1 MVPFKK
7 RKSSAP
13 EQSQTQ
19 PKSSRKEDCPRPPAS
34 LRAPDCPRSPAS
46 LRAPDCSRPPASLS
60 APDCSRPPA
69 SLSAPDCPRPP
80 ASLSAPDCPRSPA
93 SLRAPDCSRPPA
105 SLSAPDC
112 PRPPA
117 SLSAPD
123 CSRPPASLRAPDCP
137 RPPASLSAPDCPR
150 PPASLSA
157 PDCPRPPASLRA
169 PDCPRPPASLRA
181 PDCPQPPASLRAP
194 DCPRPP
200 ASLKAPDCPRPPA
213 SLRAPD
219 CPRPPASLRAPDC
232 PRPPASLRAP
242 DCSQPP
248 ASLRAPDCSRPPASL
263 SAPDCPRPPASLR
276 APDCP
281 RPPAS
286 LSAPDCSRPPAS
298 LSAPDCSRPP
308 ASLSAPDCPRPPA
321 SLSAPDC
328 SRPPASLSA
337 PDCPRPPASL
347 SAPDYSRSPASLRA
361 PDCPR
366 PPASLRAPDCP
377 RPPASLSAQD
387 SKLQPLPAPPPRPP
401 EKKISTS
408 TAEPC
413 AEGTKGRGQ
422 GNTPETSSPQ
432 KLSPR
437 VKGQSQTRTKESE
450 LAGSSCHRDP
460 PAVSEEC
467 PLEVE
472 GEEDGEFGLVI
483 TLDGEESGEGGGRRR
498 KRKGVKRKRG
508 EGAAPAAPP
517 DCEIE
522 VGGQL
527 DRDLESQAKQH
538 NLTTINVRNIIHEVI
553 TNEHVV
559 AMMKAAISDTEDMP
573 MFEPKMTRSKL
584 KEVVEKGVVIPTWN
598 ISPIKKSNE
607 VKPPQFVDI
616 PLEDEDS
623 SDEEYCPDEEE
634 DDETAEETFQES
646 DVESTASS
654 PRGGRRP
661 RTPFESGD
669 EECSYSPT
677 QQGECPVA
685 PQQRHLSVEVVPMGP
700 PPPPKPAKTQPGSP
714 KPARQ
719 TQDCSF
725 MEKLHAVEE
734 ELALSPVCM
743 DPLQAM
749 VDSLI
754 ALRTRSKRPLKD
766 IPLGQLEAELQ
777 APDITPDM
785 YETGTNEDREWQGW
799 LRGLMTSEVENEE
812 EADDDDD
819 PEYNF
824 LEDMDEPDQEDFRN
838 DRAVRITK
846 KEVNE
851 LMEEL
856 FETFQEELGVPEPDD
871 EGPEEDEEKEEP
883 PQGTP
888 KFNVPQAIKFEE
900 PLSIMLSERHRTVRE
915 QLEALR
921 QRRAMAGVRV
931 EAASPPRPP
940 PPPPHPLPR
949 PHTPQPLCLSQR
961 QKLHL
966 QQQMQQHVQLLTQC
980 HMLTSV
986 VPGLESEATTTRL
999 FLSELLSF
1007 ADRAEMACC
1016 ILSPGFTSAFRACNL
1031 QGALCLLDEFDRS
1044 VRPELTP
1051 PGGSP
1056 HKTRAVKTT
1065 GTDAPTLPCKVA
1077 WMLATR
1083 KEFLYPELLPVCS
1096 LDPQLKSRKQKTFYA
1111 KGEDSLLVLGLKH
1124 FAETEY
1130 PRQFISKYLL
1140 PGKTPEQIQ
1149 IRLRKL
1155 SLSRTPSNDVK
1166 YYRTYNEVPVMAR
1179 ACRYVPPT
1187 QARPP
1192 VERELSSMPIW
1203 LQRSLPY
1210 IYECVMDYTLMQ
1222 LEREGL
1228 PASLGEVPPPPPIV
1242 FPPGVR
1248 YPPEPP
1254 KDLVLPLKLV
1264 VSRYPRKSFKFRKR
1278 PTVMRPLLIRPP
1290 PCTPPG
1296 LVPLAKAP
1304 PQTTQAHLT
1313 ARPLNL
1319 NPTVTLTRI
1328 SGKELLQKLQSPSK
1342 SLCSK
1347 DGLIAPTG
1355 TKRSV
1360 HVQQAKTLAPAPSP
1374 APFREL
1380 CPISKLP
1387 MSCPVFK
1394 LELKKVNRRGPRK
1407 ARTKQ
1412 VYSSLC
1418 PRKVQPI
1425 QPAPPPS
1432 APPPPPSHLVFAIPA
1447 GGQVQLLSLGG
1458 PPSNNS
1464 NIMNSNHNRGMA
1476 AIAAS
1481 LTQGL
1486 GGVGGRG
1493 GPLSAGPAG
1502 PRSML
1507 QPTTVFINP
1516 ASFPMLAT
1524 PCSVTAPPVPS
1535 SLGTALVYPVPSSDL
1550 AHQGV
1555 VLGDSKHKTADLP
1568 LSVAP
1573 KDPPNCPLSRLR
1585 QLITLVP
1592 PSRRSTGSSQNFE
1605 YHPVAVATGKEHPV
1619 SSTPPP
1625 NTSPIPEDPNS
1636 GPKGSAP
1643 PHPDNFIPES
1653 KPDFLIGEFKTS
1665 PASSPE
1671 VVEPAAQTPS
1681 PCACLLR
1688 EVKQSPGGS
1697 PPLPVEEMHIDMN
1710 ISSNKHIVK
1719 DIPSTPSPTPSPTPG
1734 PARSPAHS
1742 LYPDSQ
1748 LSPEWY
1754 PLVPSH
1760 PPTADEPYFVPEEP
1774 PFSESDGEGEELD
1787 FGGGGE
1793 EEEEEG
1799 GGWDSGSDFGEPM
1812 LALSESTGS
1821 PASSLDGQADALERL
1836 MEVGTPLKGEGGET
1850 MEEEEGGGGGEKD
1863 AATPE
1868 RTAHVSL
1875 DTPHTEI
1882 SPPPPSPDEQQQ
1894 GDGIP
1899 PAEWNREVER
1909 LCLGEHGEGRTE
1921 REAGV
1926 GGHSLSAD
1934 APPPD
1939 QQGAQNSGGVQ
1950 EEQGGGTVEGEG
1962 EGEAEEGGTQ
1972 DEEEEEG
1979 EEEDD
1984 EGEREEPEEEEDFD
1998 DLTQD
2003 EDEEEV
2009 MSSASEESVL
2019 SVPELQETM
2028 EKLTWLA
2035 SERRDAN
2042 SEEENSPN
2050 SQEENSEEEEEG
2062 PQKGEEESG
2071 EGGVPGGAGGE
2082 TPRRSGTPETS
2093 GKGAGRRRGEAGR
2106 GARQGK
2112 APYRSRR
2119 KRSRVQA
2126 SKDASKLVLLCDEDI
2141 LEKDPL
2147 REHKD
2152 IAFAQTYLNRVREA
2166 LQDSPGKMEQFLRL
2180 LFEFE
2185 TSSEPRTAVD
2195 LYLQL
2200 SEVLRDWPEL
2210 LRDFAAFLLPEQALQ
2225 CGLFEEQQA
2234 FERSRK
2240 FLRQLEICFEEN
2252 PSHYQKVVRMLQ
2264 GGPELPQA
2272 DIEELKVQMW
2282 TLLKGHHH
2290 LQTEFSSFFEQL
2302 HPPPSRPSHF
2312 EEVIWTEE
2320 RERDLQQF
2328 DGFEE
2333 VTLPDLEEEEEPA
2346 PPKLPST
2353 GARSRRRKELG
2364 APGGHD
2370 KEWECTEGGKDCPC
2384 SCHKTSHEGK
2394 LRRHKRKSC
2403 PRCHRSK
2410 QGGDASKGPKS
2421 KETLEPSAGSPP
2433 NEGKQKQDEDEEE
2446 EEEEEVGEAEE
2457 AEEKGRQAGGS
2468 EPHTP
2473 VSDSCSSQ
2481 DPSGM
2486 EVQVWGSPDLGVTLP
2501 RKKEERGEEE
2511 EEEEERVEEQEEE
2524 EEKREEERKEEERE
2538 ERKEEEEEREEEEEE
2553 RQEEGDPS
2561 RATESTQPSPN
2572 AINQSA
2578 TTTAMTSLD
2587 PAATVA
2593 TETERRAAQTGGVW
2607 EGGGSLEEVK
2617 RQSGGSSV
2625 CSSPSL
2631 LLPHTDSAP
2640 ASPKPQ
2646 GCSASPSRQGAQGTR
2661 DTPGVQQGTP
2671 SPPCGS
2677 ADSTVCAKNISVS
2690 ATGEKVILWTREAD
2704 RVILT
2709 TCQRQ
2714 GANQSTFQAISG
2726 QLGNK
2731 TPNEVSARFRE
2742 LMLLFHTGAQHY
2754 SSEEEEEGA
2763 GLSEQLTDEELD

>member
-1 MVPFKK
+1 MVPFRK

-13 EQSQTQ
+13 ERSQTQ
-19 PKSSRKEDCPRPPAS
+19 PKISRKE
-34 LRAPDCPRSPAS
+34 
-46 LRAPDCSRPPASLS
+46 
-60 APDCSRPPA
+60 
-69 SLSAPDCPRPP
+69 
-80 ASLSAPDCPRSPA
+80 
-93 SLRAPDCSRPPA
+93 
-105 SLSAPDC
+105 
-112 PRPPA
+112 
-117 SLSAPD
+117 
-123 CSRPPASLRAPDCP
+123 
-137 RPPASLSAPDCPR
+137 
-150 PPASLSA
+150 
-157 PDCPRPPASLRA
+157 
-169 PDCPRPPASLRA
+169 
-181 PDCPQPPASLRAP
+181 
-194 DCPRPP
+194 
-200 ASLKAPDCPRPPA
+200 
-213 SLRAPD
+213 
-219 CPRPPASLRAPDC
+219 
-232 PRPPASLRAP
+232 

-248 ASLRAPDCSRPPASL
+248 ASLGAPVSPQPPVSL
-263 SAPDCPRPPASLR
+263 G
-276 APDCP
+276 
-281 RPPAS
+281 
-286 LSAPDCSRPPAS
+286 
-298 LSAPDCSRPP
+298 
-308 ASLSAPDCPRPPA
+308 
-321 SLSAPDC
+321 
-328 SRPPASLSA
+328 
-337 PDCPRPPASL
+337 
-347 SAPDYSRSPASLRA
+347 
-361 PDCPR
+361 
-366 PPASLRAPDCP
+366 
-377 RPPASLSAQD
+377 AQD
-387 SKLQPLPAPPPRPP
+387 SKLQHPPAPPPRPT
-401 EKKISTS
+401 EKISTA

-422 GNTPETSSPQ
+422 GNTPETSPQ
-432 KLSPR
+432 KLPPR
-437 VKGQSQTRTKESE
+437 VKDQSQTPTKESE
-450 LAGSSCHRDP
+450 LAGSSCLGDP
-460 PAVSEEC
+460 CAVSEEY
-467 PLEVE
+467 PLEAK

-483 TLDGEESGEGGGRRR
+483 TLDGEESGEGDGRRR
-498 KRKGVKRKRG
+498 KRKGMKRKRG
-508 EGAAPAAPP
+508 DGTAPAAPP

-598 ISPIKKSNE
+598 ISPIKKSSE

-634 DDETAEETFQES
+634 EDETAEETFLES

-714 KPARQ
+714 KPARK

-754 ALRTRSKRPLKD
+754 AFRTRSKRPLKD

-871 EGPEEDEEKEEP
+871 EAPEEDEEKEEP

-900 PLSIMLSERHRTVRE
+900 PLAIMLSERRRTVRE

-931 EAASPPRPP
+931 EAVSPPRPP
-940 PPPPHPLPR
+940 PPPPPPLPR
-949 PHTPQPLCLSQR
+949 PPPQLLFPALTHPSPS
-961 QKLHL
+961 
-966 QQQMQQHVQLLTQC
+966 MQQHVQLLTQC

-999 FLSELLSF
+999 FLSELLTF

-1044 VRPELTP
+1044 VKPELPP

-1056 HKTRAVKTT
+1056 HKTVKPT
-1065 GTDAPTLPCKVA
+1065 GTDPPKLPCKVA

-1096 LDPQLKSRKQKTFYA
+1096 LDPQLKSRKQKTLYT

-1155 SLSRTPSNDVK
+1155 CLSRAPSNDVK
-1166 YYRTYNEVPVMAR
+1166 YYRMHNEVPAMPR
-1179 ACRYVPPT
+1179 ACLCVPPT
-1187 QARPP
+1187 QSRPP
-1192 VERELSSMPIW
+1192 VERELSSMPVW

-1210 IYECVMDYTLMQ
+1210 IWWAPGVYRGRST
-1222 LEREGL
+1222 RS
-1228 PASLGEVPPPPPIV
+1228 SLGGGAGGPPQV
-1242 FPPGVR
+1242 FPPGV
-1248 YPPEPP
+1248 PMGG
-1254 KDLVLPLKLV
+1254 LGGFLVVLPLKLTV
-1264 VSRYPRKSFKFRKR
+1264 PRYPRKSFKFCKR
-1278 PTVMRPLLIRPP
+1278 LTVMRPLFIRPP

-1304 PQTTQAHLT
+1304 PQTSQ
-1313 ARPLNL
+1313 ARPLKL

-1328 SGKELLQKLQSPSK
+1328 SGKELLQKLQPPSK
-1342 SLCSK
+1342 SPCSK
-1347 DGLIAPTG
+1347 ERLLAAGPNSSLQM
-1355 TKRSV
+1355 
-1360 HVQQAKTLAPAPSP
+1360 QQAKTLAPSPSP

-1387 MSCPVFK
+1387 ISCPVFR
-1394 LELKKVNRRGPRK
+1394 LELQKVNRRGPRK
-1407 ARTKQ
+1407 ARSKQ
-1412 VYSSLC
+1412 VYSSLH

-1447 GGQVQLLSLGG
+1447 GGQVQVLSLGG
-1458 PPSNNS
+1458 PPGNNS
-1464 NIMNSNHNRGMA
+1464 NAMNSNRNRGTTAMT
-1476 AIAAS
+1476 AS
-1481 LTQGL
+1481 LSQGL
-1486 GGVGGRG
+1486 GGAGVRG
-1493 GPLSAGPAG
+1493 GPPSVGPAG
-1502 PRSML
+1502 PCSML
-1507 QPTTVFINP
+1507 QPTAVFINP
-1516 ASFPMLAT
+1516 ASFPVLAT
-1524 PCSVTAPPVPS
+1524 PCSVTTPPAPS
-1535 SLGTALVYPVPSSDL
+1535 SLATALVYPAPTDP
-1550 AHQGV
+1550 AHQGD
-1555 VLGDSKHKTADLP
+1555 VLGDSKPKTADLP
-1568 LSVAP
+1568 LPAAS
-1573 KDPPNCPLSRLR
+1573 KDPS
-1585 QLITLVP
+1585 QLVP
-1592 PSRRSTGSSQNFE
+1592 PSKRSTGSSQNFE
-1605 YHPVAVATGKEHPV
+1605 FCPVATGKEHPD
-1619 SSTPPP
+1619 SSLPSP
-1625 NTSPIPEDPNS
+1625 NTSPNSDPKA
-1636 GPKGSAP
+1636 PAP
-1643 PHPDNFIPES
+1643 PHPDKFIPES
-1653 KPDFLIGEFKTS
+1653 RPDFLIGEFKTS
-1665 PASSPE
+1665 PASCPE
-1671 VVEPAAQTPS
+1671 GVEPAAPASS
-1681 PCACLLR
+1681 PYACLLQ
-1688 EVKQSPGGS
+1688 EVKQSPAGS
-1697 PPLPVEEMHIDMN
+1697 LPLPAEEIHNDMN
-1710 ISSNKHIVK
+1710 ISDGSGKRIVK
-1719 DIPSTPSPTPSPTPG
+1719 DIPSAPS
-1734 PARSPAHS
+1734 PARSPNS
-1742 LYPDSQ
+1742 P

-1754 PLVPSH
+1754 PLVPGH
-1760 PPTADEPYFVPEEP
+1760 PPTTDEPYFVPEEP
-1774 PFSESDGEGEELD
+1774 PFGESDGEGEKLD
-1787 FGGGGE
+1787 CGGGGE
-1793 EEEEEG
+1793 EEEEEEE
-1799 GGWDSGSDFGEPM
+1799 GGWDTGSDFGEPM

-1836 MEVGTPLKGEGGET
+1836 MEAGTPLKGEGGET
-1850 MEEEEGGGGGEKD
+1850 MEEEEEGGGVKD

-1875 DTPHTEI
+1875 DTPSTEI
-1882 SPPPPSPDEQQQ
+1882 ASPPPSPGNQQQ
-1894 GDGIP
+1894 GGGIP
-1899 PAEWNREVER
+1899 PAVWNREVET
-1909 LCLGEHGEGRTE
+1909 LCLGERGEGRTE
-1921 REAGV
+1921 RDVGV

-1934 APPPD
+1934 NPLPD
-1939 QQGAQNSGGVQ
+1939 QQGVQNSGGSQ
-1950 EEQGGGTVEGEG
+1950 EEQGGGTVEEEG
-1962 EGEAEEGGTQ
+1962 EGGEEEEGGTQ
-1972 DEEEEEG
+1972 DEEEEDG

-1984 EGEREEPEEEEDFD
+1984 EREEEDFD

-2035 SERRDAN
+2035 SERREAN

-2071 EGGVPGGAGGE
+2071 EGGVPGEAGGE

-2093 GKGAGRRRGEAGR
+2093 SKGAGRRRGEAGR
-2106 GARQGK
+2106 GARRGK

-2126 SKDASKLVLLCDEDI
+2126 SKDASKLLLLCDEDI

-2147 REHKD
+2147 REQKD
-2152 IAFAQTYLNRVREA
+2152 IAFAQAYLNSVRVA
-2166 LQDSPGKMEQFLRL
+2166 LQDSPGKVEQFLRL

-2185 TSSEPRTAVD
+2185 TSAEPRTAVD

-2200 SEVLRDWPEL
+2200 SEVLGGWPDL

-2240 FLRQLEICFEEN
+2240 FLRQLEICFGEN
-2252 PSHYQKVVRMLQ
+2252 PSHYQKIVRMLQ

-2302 HPPPSRPSHF
+2302 RPPPSRPSHF
-2312 EEVIWTEE
+2312 EEVVWTEE

-2346 PPKLPST
+2346 PPKLPGT

-2384 SCHKTSHEGK
+2384 SCHKTSHESK

-2403 PRCHRSK
+2403 PRCHGSK
-2410 QGGDASKGPKS
+2410 HGGDASKGPKS
-2421 KETLEPSAGSPP
+2421 KETLELGAGSPL
-2433 NEGKQKQDEDEEE
+2433 KEDKKEEE
-2446 EEEEEVGEAEE
+2446 EEEEG
-2457 AEEKGRQAGGS
+2457 EEKGRQAGGS
-2468 EPHTP
+2468 DPHTP

-2501 RKKEERGEEE
+2501 RKEEEGEEE
-2511 EEEEERVEEQEEE
+2511 REEEQRED
-2524 EEKREEERKEEERE
+2524 EKREEEREEER
-2538 ERKEEEEEREEEEEE
+2538 
-2553 RQEEGDPS
+2553 DPS
-2561 RATESTQPSPN
+2561 RETESAQPSPH
-2572 AINQSA
+2572 AISQSA
-2578 TTTAMTSLD
+2578 TTAALTSLD

-2593 TETERRAAQTGGVW
+2593 TETERRAAQPEGVW
-2607 EGGGSLEEVK
+2607 EGGG
-2617 RQSGGSSV
+2617 SV

-2631 LLPHTDSAP
+2631 LLLLPHTDFTP
-2640 ASPKPQ
+2640 TSPGCKPQ
-2646 GCSASPSRQGAQGTR
+2646 GCSASPGRQGTR
-2661 DTPGVQQGTP
+2661 DSPGVQQGTP

-2709 TCQRQ
+2709 ACQRQ
-2714 GANQSTFQAISG
+2714 GANRSTFQAISG

-2742 LMLLFHTGAQHY
+2742 LMLLFHTGTRHH
-2754 SSEEEEEGA
+2754 SSEEEEEGEE
-2763 GLSEQLTDEELD
+2763 GVSVSEPLTDEELD